1 MHLLTFVLKQAGNPG
16 YRITEDTILNELN
29 LADYVTELSLQ
40 ESHFT
45 GLAKLLDQHF
55 GKDNLKA
62 DSSNMTITINKDGV
76 IRFFINLRAQIKRA
90 IDLAMDKPISDFIHM
105 RDEAD
110 WYAIKNL
117 LEDPFATQFYMD
129 GCGCSSMTGFAY
141 HLFVSMEY
149 ESTDNVTLVL
159 SQVFDIHY

>member
-1 MHLLTFVLKQAGNPG
+1 MHVLTFVLQMPNVPNEAVE
-16 YRITEDTILNELN
+16 EDAILNERR
-29 LADYVTELSLQ
+29 LADYVTELPLQ

-45 GLAKLLDQHF
+45 GLAKLLEQHF

-62 DSSNMTITINKDGV
+62 DSSNMTITINKDSV

-90 IDLAMDKPISDFIHM
+90 INLAMDKPISDFIHM

-110 WYAIKNL
+110 WYAIKNM

-129 GCGCSSMTGFAY
+129 GCGCSSMTVFAY
-141 HLFVSMEY
+141 HLLVCMEY
-149 ESTDNVTLVL
+149 ENADSITLVL

>member
-1 MHLLTFVLKQAGNPG
+1 MHVLTYVLQMQNVPNEAVE
-16 YRITEDTILNELN
+16 EDAILNELR
-29 LADYVTELSLQ
+29 LADYVTELPLQ

-45 GLAKLLDQHF
+45 GLAKLLEQHF

-76 IRFFINLRAQIKRA
+76 IRFFINLRARIKRA

-110 WYAIKNL
+110 WYAIKNM

-129 GCGCSSMTGFAY
+129 GCGCSSINVFAY
-141 HLFVSMEY
+141 NLYVWMEY
-149 ESTDNVTLVL
+149 ENADNVTLPL

>member
-1 MHLLTFVLKQAGNPG
+1 MHVLTFVLQMPNVPNEAV
-16 YRITEDTILNELN
+16 EEEAILNELR
-29 LADYVTELSLQ
+29 LADYVNELPLQ

-45 GLAKLLDQHF
+45 EMTKLLGKHF
-55 GKDNLKA
+55 GKENLEA
-62 DSSNMTITINKDGV
+62 DSCNRTITIKKDGIV
-76 IRFFINLRAQIKRA
+76 RYFINLRAQIKRA
-90 IDLAMDKPISDFIHM
+90 IDLAMDKPIDNFIRM

-110 WYAIKNL
+110 WYVIKNM

-141 HLFVSMEY
+141 HLFVFMEY
-149 ESTDNVTLVL
+149 ENADSITLVL

>member
-1 MHLLTFVLKQAGNPG
+1 MHVLTYVLQMPNVPNEAVE
-16 YRITEDTILNELN
+16 EDALLNELR
-29 LADYVTELSLQ
+29 LADYVTELPLQ

-45 GLAKLLDQHF
+45 GLAKLLEQHF
-55 GKDNLKA
+55 GKDNLTA
-62 DSSNMTITINKDGV
+62 NSSSMTITIKKDGV
-76 IRFFINLRAQIKRA
+76 VRFFINLRAKIKRA

-110 WYAIKNL
+110 WYAIKNM

-129 GCGCSSMTGFAY
+129 GCGCSSMTVFAY
-141 HLFVSMEY
+141 HLFVCMEY
-149 ESTDNVTLVL
+149 ENADSITLVL

>member
-16 YRITEDTILNELN
+16 YRITEDAILNELR
-29 LADYVTELSLQ
+29 LEDYVTELPLRA
-40 ESHFT
+40 SHFT
-45 GLAKLLDQHF
+45 GLAKLLEQHF

-90 IDLAMDKPISDFIHM
+90 IDLAVDKPISDFIHM

-110 WYAIKNL
+110 WYAIKNM
-117 LEDPFATQFYMD
+117 LEDPFATQFYVEGF
-129 GCGCSSMTGFAY
+129 GCGSMTRFAY
-141 HLFVSMEY
+141 HMFVVMEY
-149 ESTDNVTLVL
+149 ENADSITLVL